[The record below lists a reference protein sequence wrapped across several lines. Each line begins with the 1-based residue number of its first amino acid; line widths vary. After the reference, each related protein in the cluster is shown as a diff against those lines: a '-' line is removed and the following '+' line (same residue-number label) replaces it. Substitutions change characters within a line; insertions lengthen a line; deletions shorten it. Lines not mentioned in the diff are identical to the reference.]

1 MVELAAAVAEG
12 VSSGDGSGIGSWL
25 AAGSGGDMGSW
36 GTEAGG
42 GAGRNGSR
50 ANVVGW
56 WWWKYFCSSCGES
69 GECWGDG

>member
-42 GAGRNGSR
+42 RNGSR